1 MGRMAS
7 GDGKTRAIGVGITG
21 HRKLG
26 ADPRVGWFVHTHC
39 VLTLDHL
46 RSIARMQQADFVAY
60 SALAIGADQLFA
72 QAALGLGVPLVGVI
86 PFEQYHDDFD
96 GEDRL
101 HFETLLSQCSRVHRL
116 PNKRRSLRAY
126 LDVGK
131 WIVDQV
137 DYLVAVW
144 NGLPAQ
150 GKGGTGD
157 IVAYAARRKRPVL
170 RIDPAAAHQA
180 TFRNDKGNGE
190 EHALGS
196 AHE

>member
-1 MGRMAS
+1 MAS
-7 GDGKTRAIGVGITG
+7 GDGKARAIGVGITG

-26 ADPRVGWFVHTHC
+26 PDSRVGWYVHAQC
-39 VLTLDHL
+39 VRALGQL
-46 RSIARMQQADFVAY
+46 RSLAEMQQTAVVAY

-72 QAALGLGVPLVGVI
+72 QAAVGLGIPLVGAI
-86 PFEQYHDDFD
+86 PFEGYADDFD
-96 GEDRL
+96 GEDRR
-101 HFETLLSQCSRVHRL
+101 HFETLLSQCCRVHRL

-170 RIDPAAAHQA
+170 RIDPAAVHQA
-180 TFRNDKGNGE
+180 AFLGAKGDGE
-190 EHALGS
+190 EHALGN

>member
-1 MGRMAS
+1 MAS
-7 GDGKTRAIGVGITG
+7 GDGKTRVIGVGVTG
-21 HRKLG
+21 HRQLG
-26 ADPRVGWFVHTHC
+26 ADPRVGWYIHAQC
-39 VLTLDHL
+39 VRTLDQL
-46 RSIARMQQADFVAY
+46 RSLAQMQQTAVVAY

-72 QAALGLGVPLVGVI
+72 QAALGLGIPLIGAI
-86 PFEQYHDDFD
+86 PFEEYADDFD
-96 GEDRL
+96 GEDRRY
-101 HFETLLSQCSRVHRL
+101 FETLLSQCSRVHRL

-157 IVAYAARRKRPVL
+157 IVAYAGRKKRPVL
-170 RIDPAAAHQA
+170 RIDPVAAHQA
-180 TFRNDKGNGE
+180 TFLNAKGNGE
-190 EHALGS
+190 EHALGN